1 MKQKTIHN
9 SITLTGKGLHSGVN
23 ARLTLK
29 PANENTGIVFIRKD
43 VNPEKMIKG
52 VYYNV
57 QNTMLTTALIEDGV
71 EIKTIEHLYS
81 ALAGLAVD
89 NLIIE
94 IEVPEIPIMDG
105 SSTPFIFA
113 IKSAGLKLQ
122 DANRKFVKI
131 KKEIKVIEDDK
142 IALLKPFDGTKA
154 TFEINYNNKLINETP
169 QKAEFNSKTD
179 SYLHTIS
186 RARTFGFEKDVEILK
201 QKNCILGGSLENAIL
216 VGENSILNKEGLRI
230 KDEFVKH
237 KLLDA
242 IGDLYLLNYQIIG
255 EYYGFKSG
263 HTLNNKLLRSLMGNS
278 DAWEFVE

>member
-94 IEVPEIPIMDG
+94 IEGPEIPIMDG

-154 TFEINYNNKLINETP
+154 TFEINYNNKLINATP
-169 QKAEFNSKTD
+169 QKAEFDSKTD

>member
-52 VYYNV
+52 IYYNV

-94 IEVPEIPIMDG
+94 IEGTEIPIMDG

-122 DANRKFVKI
+122 DAKRKFVKI
-131 KKEIKVIEDDK
+131 KKEIKVVEEDK

-154 TFEINYNNKLINETP
+154 TFEINYNNKLIDSTP

-263 HTLNNKLLRSLMGNS
+263 HTLNNKLLRSLMEDN

>member
-52 VYYNV
+52 IYYNV

-81 ALAGLAVD
+81 ALAGLAID

-94 IEVPEIPIMDG
+94 IEGPEIPIMDG

-122 DANRKFVKI
+122 EAKRKFVKI
-131 KKEIKVIEDDK
+131 KKEIKVVEDDK

-154 TFEINYNNKLINETP
+154 TFEINYNNKLIDSTP

-263 HTLNNKLLRSLMGNS
+263 HTLNNKLLRSLMEDD
-278 DAWEFVE
+278 DAWEFIE